1 MHGAVRQQ
9 TGPVRTGLAY
19 DMADIVRVVC
29 YCSVLCS
36 VLFLC
41 FQRIGCLN
49 DSKTHSQIHKKTVT
63 CCQVE

>member
-19 DMADIVRVVC
+19 DTADIVQVVC
-29 YCSVLCS
+29 YSKMS
-36 VLFLC
+36 RGVLFLC